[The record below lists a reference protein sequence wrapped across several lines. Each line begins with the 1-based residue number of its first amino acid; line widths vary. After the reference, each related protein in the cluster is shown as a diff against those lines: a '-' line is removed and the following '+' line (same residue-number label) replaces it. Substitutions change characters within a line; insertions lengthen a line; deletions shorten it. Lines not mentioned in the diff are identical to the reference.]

1 MKQPQ
6 KGKAPMTRF
15 DIFIRKMILDALS
28 MSHLELNIHQEAF
41 IQKMIQET
49 YQNSQLFLL
58 PIEERVAYV
67 VNQYRN
73 HVLAL
78 T

>member
-1 MKQPQ
+1 
-6 KGKAPMTRF
+6 MTRF
-15 DIFIRKMILDALS
+15 DTFIRRMILESLVLS
-28 MSHLELNIHQEAF
+28 HTELNIHQEAI

-67 VNQYRN
+67 VKHYRD
-73 HVLAL
+73 HIL
-78 T
+78 TLV

>member
-1 MKQPQ
+1 
-6 KGKAPMTRF
+6 MTRF
-15 DIFIRKMILDALS
+15 DYFIRIMILESLS
-28 MSHLELNIHQEAF
+28 LLHTELNIHQEAI

-67 VNQYRN
+67 ISRYRN
-73 HVLAL
+73 HMLAL
-78 T
+78 A